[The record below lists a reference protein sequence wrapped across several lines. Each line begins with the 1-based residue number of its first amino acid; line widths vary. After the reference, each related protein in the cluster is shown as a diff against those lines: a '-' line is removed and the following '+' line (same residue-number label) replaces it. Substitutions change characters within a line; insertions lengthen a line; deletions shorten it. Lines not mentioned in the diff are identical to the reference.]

1 MAPPSPK
8 AYARSGVLSFPFI
21 PPRGSILRLWR
32 APFPRAYS
40 WSGVLSFPFIP
51 PRGSIL
57 RLWRGKLVHR
67 DFLFGD
73 KSNYILVGIRRAGK
87 SYLLYQDIQ
96 TRLNKGEL
104 SAQDILYIN
113 FEDERLSP
121 LKAEELGIILDS
133 YMELYPGKQPF
144 VYLDEIQNIEGWEK
158 FARRL
163 ADSQY
168 RVMITGSNA
177 KMLGKEMYSTL
188 GGRYIP
194 KEIFPFSFAEY
205 LTYHQVEPGENWEYN
220 QQIKSIISNYFDSY
234 FYEGGIAESFEQPD
248 KREYLNALYQKILI
262 GDIVEKNSIRNSRIF
277 RFLAKKLADSVM
289 QPSSLT
295 RLQHMV
301 KSTGDTISLPAL
313 KDYLEYMQDAY
324 LFFPIPNLVS
334 PMTEQATL
342 QKRYVADN
350 GILNLFLFQ
359 GETKLLENMVAIEL
373 NRRFRNTTEETLLYY
388 FNKNVEIDFCVP
400 SAQLAIQVS
409 YNLNDEATYE
419 REVGGLIKFLKAFPG
434 YHGYIITRDYQT
446 QIMAD
451 GYTIEVV
458 PIWKWLLQDN

>member
-1 MAPPSPK
+1 MDKQIIKNIIIEKQVA
-8 AYARSGVLSFPFI
+8 I
-21 PPRGSILRLWR
+21 PN
-32 APFPRAYS
+32 Y
-40 WSGVLSFPFIP
+40 
-51 PRGSIL
+51 
-57 RLWRGKLVHR
+57 KLVHR

-73 KSNYILVGIRRAGK
+73 KSNYVLVGLRRAGK

-96 TRLNKGEL
+96 TRLNKGEQ

-113 FEDERLSP
+113 FEDERLS
-121 LKAEELGIILDS
+121 
-133 YMELYPGKQPF
+133 
-144 VYLDEIQNIEGWEK
+144 
-158 FARRL
+158 
-163 ADSQY
+163 Y

-205 LTYHQVEPGENWEYN
+205 LIYHQVEPCENWEYN
-220 QQIKSIISNYFDSY
+220 QQVKSIVSNYFDSY

-262 GDIVEKNSIRNSRIF
+262 GDIVERNNIRNSRVF

-388 FNKNVEIDFCVP
+388 FNKNIEIDFCVP

-419 REVGGLIKFLKAFPG
+419 REVGALIKFLKAYPG
-434 YHGYIITRDYQT
+434 YHGYIITRDYET
-446 QIMAD
+446 QIEAD
-451 GYTIEVV
+451 GHTIEVV
-458 PIWKWLLQDN
+458 PIWKWLLQSR